1 MTLEETLSAVPRRPH
16 FGAAPSL
23 HLDELLILRLV
34 DVLTDERYHVGRRIT
49 MPVSLNDLRE
59 AFEFVCASGGGEHE
73 AFLCKQSGK
82 LYRHS
87 ELCDDLDI
95 LPDDIDDSEK
105 FLPIPDKRELDLG
118 KPLALDFA
126 RQFLPGDF
134 GDVRQIFSRRGAYA
148 RRKPRKAP

>member
-1 MTLEETLSAVPRRPH
+1 
-16 FGAAPSL
+16 
-23 HLDELLILRLV
+23 
-34 DVLTDERYHVGRRIT
+34 

-59 AFEFVCASGGGEHE
+59 AFEFVCAGGEGEHQ

-82 LYRHS
+82 LYCHS

-105 FLPIPDKRELDLG
+105 FLPIPDRRELDLG

-134 GDVRQIFSRRGAYA
+134 DNVRQIFSRKGAYA
-148 RRKPRKAP
+148 RFKDLLDRRGMLDQWYAFEAEAEESARKMWCELNSIAVSD

>member
-1 MTLEETLSAVPRRPH
+1 
-16 FGAAPSL
+16 
-23 HLDELLILRLV
+23 
-34 DVLTDERYHVGRRIT
+34 

-59 AFEFVCASGGGEHE
+59 AFEFVCAGGGGGGGEHQ

-82 LYRHS
+82 LYCHS
-87 ELCDDLDI
+87 ELYDDLDI

-126 RQFLPGDF
+126 RQFLPDDF
-134 GDVRQIFSRRGAYA
+134 DGVRQFFSGRGAYA
-148 RRKPRKAP
+148 KFKNLLDRRGMLDQWYAFEAEAEERALKLWCALNSIEVTD

>member
-1 MTLEETLSAVPRRPH
+1 
-16 FGAAPSL
+16 
-23 HLDELLILRLV
+23 
-34 DVLTDERYHVGRRIT
+34 

-59 AFEFVCASGGGEHE
+59 AFEFVCAGGGGEHQ

-82 LYRHS
+82 LYCHS

-134 GDVRQIFSRRGAYA
+134 DGVRQIFSRRGAYA
-148 RRKPRKAP
+148 KFKNLLNRRGMLDQWYAFEAEAEESALKMWCELNSIEVSD

>member
-1 MTLEETLSAVPRRPH
+1 
-16 FGAAPSL
+16 
-23 HLDELLILRLV
+23 
-34 DVLTDERYHVGRRIT
+34 
-49 MPVSLNDLRE
+49 MPVSLKDIRE
-59 AFEFVCASGGGEHE
+59 AFEFVCAGGGGEHQ

-82 LYRHS
+82 LYCHS

-105 FLPIPDKRELDLG
+105 FLQIPDKRELDLG

-134 GDVRQIFSRRGAYA
+134 DEVRQFFSGRGAYA
-148 RRKPRKAP
+148 RFKKSVGSKGRARSMVRFRGGSRGKSPEDVVRS

>member
-1 MTLEETLSAVPRRPH
+1 
-16 FGAAPSL
+16 
-23 HLDELLILRLV
+23 
-34 DVLTDERYHVGRRIT
+34 

-59 AFEFVCASGGGEHE
+59 AFEFVCAGGEGEHQ

-82 LYRHS
+82 LYCHS

-105 FLPIPDKRELDLG
+105 FLPIPDRRELDLG

-134 GDVRQIFSRRGAYA
+134 DNVRQIFSRKGAYA
-148 RRKPRKAP
+148 RFKDLLDRRGMLDQWYAFEAEAEESALKMWCELNSIAVSD

>member
-1 MTLEETLSAVPRRPH
+1 
-16 FGAAPSL
+16 
-23 HLDELLILRLV
+23 
-34 DVLTDERYHVGRRIT
+34 

-59 AFEFVCASGGGEHE
+59 AFEFVCAGGGGEHQ

-82 LYRHS
+82 LYCHS

-134 GDVRQIFSRRGAYA
+134 DDVRQIFSRRGAYA
-148 RRKPRKAP
+148 KFKNLLDRRGMLDQWYAFEAEAEESALKMRCELNSIEVSD

>member
-1 MTLEETLSAVPRRPH
+1 
-16 FGAAPSL
+16 
-23 HLDELLILRLV
+23 
-34 DVLTDERYHVGRRIT
+34 
-49 MPVSLNDLRE
+49 MPVSLNDLRD
-59 AFEFVCASGGGEHE
+59 AFEFVCAGGGGEHQ

-82 LYRHS
+82 LYCHS
-87 ELCDDLDI
+87 ELYDDLDI

-134 GDVRQIFSRRGAYA
+134 DDVRQIFSRRGAYA
-148 RRKPRKAP
+148 KFKNLLDRRGMLDQWYAFEAEAEDSALKMWCEFNSIEVSD